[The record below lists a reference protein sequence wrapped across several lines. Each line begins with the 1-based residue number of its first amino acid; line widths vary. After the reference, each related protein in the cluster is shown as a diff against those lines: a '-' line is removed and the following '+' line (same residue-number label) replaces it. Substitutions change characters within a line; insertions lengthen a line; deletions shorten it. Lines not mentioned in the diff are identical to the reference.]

1 LELRVLSSLQTPLG
15 KAYLVELNGQR
26 FIVIK
31 DGQKVKVLS
40 EILPSEENL
49 KALSEGRLPP
59 LAAEVRNP
67 ELVALFSYRL

>member
-1 LELRVLSSLQTPLG
+1 MELRVLSSLETPLG

-49 KALSEGRLPP
+49 KALREGRLPP
-59 LAAEVRNP
+59 LVAEVRNP
-67 ELVALFSYRL
+67 ELITLFSYRL